1 MGLSLFSAPAVR
13 AVLLEELK
21 DHLKVDA
28 EDDIAYIAM
37 LIDAIMAR
45 VDGKEGILNRA
56 LITQTW
62 DFTLDAFPHR
72 DFIQIPLPPLQTVTS
87 ITYIDGAGD
96 TQTWAASNYTVITD
110 RLPGRVVLGFQLVY
124 PDTQRVPN
132 AVTVRYVAGY
142 GDSWNDVPATLRL
155 ALMQLAAHW
164 YENRDPI
171 LIGTTQAELPM
182 HVQALLMQ
190 HRHSVVV

>member
-1 MGLSLFSAPAVR
+1 MGLTLVTAPTVR

-21 DHLKVDA
+21 DHLRVDG
-28 EDDIAYIAM
+28 EDDLAYVAM

-62 DFTLDAFPHR
+62 DLTLDAFPTG
-72 DFIQIPLPPLQTVTS
+72 DFISVPLPPLQSVTS
-87 ITYIDGAGD
+87 ITYTDGAG
-96 TQTWAASNYTVITD
+96 TSQTWASSNYTVITD
-110 RLPGRVVLGFQLVY
+110 RLPGRVVLGYQKVY
-124 PDTQRVPN
+124 PATQVIPN
-132 AVTVRYVAGY
+132 AVTVRFVAGY
-142 GDSWNDVPATLRL
+142 GASWNDVPATLRL

-164 YENRDPI
+164 YENRDPV
-171 LIGTTQAELPM
+171 LIGTIQAELPM
-182 HVQALLMQ
+182 HVEALLAQ